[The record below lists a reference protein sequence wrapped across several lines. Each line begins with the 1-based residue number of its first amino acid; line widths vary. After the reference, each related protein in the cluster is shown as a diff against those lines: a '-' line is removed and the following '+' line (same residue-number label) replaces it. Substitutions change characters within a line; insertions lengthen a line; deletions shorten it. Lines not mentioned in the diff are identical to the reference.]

1 MYLSILLSDGTTINR
16 FDVINLMNVVS
27 RFGGEVKIEA
37 ERRKEGCI
45 SPSFFQVNIPTYG
58 APPHSPEY
66 MKQAIQ

>member
-1 MYLSILLSDGTTINR
+1 
-16 FDVINLMNVVS
+16 MNVVS